1 MFSAEQIQS
10 LNELELEVYKYVMQH
25 KSTIPYMRIREFASE
40 AHVSTT
46 TVLRFCKK
54 MGCDGYTEFKIRLKG
69 EAGQKRVAE
78 LPEDYAELKAFFE
91 RLEAPGFQKRIE
103 EAAAMIAKS
112 ERVTF
117 VGMGNSGNICQYG
130 ARYFTNLGK
139 FSLAVSDPFYPVNM
153 ADMQKMTAVV
163 ISVSG
168 ESEQIVKIVNGL
180 KKAQCDIISITNT
193 EQSTIAHLADL
204 SLCYYI
210 SMHRGEERI
219 DYSSQVPA
227 VYLIETL
234 GKRVRNGLA
243 EP

>member
-10 LNELELEVYKYVMQH
+10 LNELELGVYKYVMQH
-25 KSTIPYMRIREFASE
+25 KSTIPYMRIREFAAE

-54 MGCDGYTEFKIRLKG
+54 MGCDGYTEFKIRLKE
-69 EAGQKRVAE
+69 EAGQKKVEE

-103 EAAAMIAKS
+103 EAAAMIAMS

-139 FSLAVSDPFYPVNM
+139 FSLSVSDPFYPVNM

-163 ISVSG
+163 LSVSG

-180 KKAQCDIISITNT
+180 KKAQCNIISITNT
-193 EQSTIAHLADL
+193 EQSTLAHLADI

-234 GKRVRNGLA
+234 GKRVRNRLA

>member
-25 KSTIPYMRIREFASE
+25 KSTIPYMRIREFAAE

-54 MGCDGYTEFKIRLKG
+54 MGCDGYTEFKIRLKE
-69 EAGQKRVAE
+69 EAGQKKVEE

-103 EAAAMIAKS
+103 EAAAMIAMS

-139 FSLAVSDPFYPVNM
+139 FSLSVSDPFYPVNM

-163 ISVSG
+163 LSVSG

-180 KKAQCDIISITNT
+180 KKAQCNIISITNT
-193 EQSTIAHLADL
+193 EQSTLAHLADI

-234 GKRVRNGLA
+234 GKRVRNRLA

>member
-1 MFSAEQIQS
+1 
-10 LNELELEVYKYVMQH
+10 
-25 KSTIPYMRIREFASE
+25 MRIREFAAE

-54 MGCDGYTEFKIRLKG
+54 MGCDGYTEFKIRLKE
-69 EAGQKRVAE
+69 EAGQKRVTE

-103 EAAAMIAKS
+103 EAAAMIAKA

-139 FSLAVSDPFYPVNM
+139 FSLSVSDPFYPVNM
-153 ADMQKMTAVV
+153 ADMKKMTAVV
-163 ISVSG
+163 LSVSG

-180 KKAQCDIISITNT
+180 KKAQCNIISITNT

-210 SMHRGEERI
+210 SMYRGEERI

-234 GKRVRNGLA
+234 GKRVRNRLA

>member
-25 KSTIPYMRIREFASE
+25 KSTIPYMRIREFAAE

-54 MGCDGYTEFKIRLKG
+54 MGCDGYTEFKIRLKE
-69 EAGQKRVAE
+69 EAGQKKVEE

-103 EAAAMIAKS
+103 EAAAMIAMS

-139 FSLAVSDPFYPVNM
+139 FSLSVSDPFYPVNM
-153 ADMQKMTAVV
+153 ADMKKMTAVV
-163 ISVSG
+163 LSVSG

-180 KKAQCDIISITNT
+180 KKAQCNIISITNT

-234 GKRVRNGLA
+234 GKRVRNRLA